1 MRETWNAARVGL
13 MVVLGLI
20 VTFAVYRYVDER
32 SSAESGYGV
41 YAYFDDVQGLIAKSR
56 VLVAGIPVGYI
67 SGIRLEG
74 ARARVDLRIEKD
86 ITLYE
91 DARVTMRSL
100 SLLGERVLSIH
111 PGTPGL
117 PEIEDGG
124 EIRTADEG
132 VDTDDIL
139 VTVNDI
145 AKSVRKITQQMERA
159 FGTEEAGDRMQSALR
174 NLSDALENIKVV
186 TDEAGPRIVRIMENV
201 ELATD
206 DLSRIIH
213 DRRDDIDRG
222 VAEVDDTI
230 LSIRRAADQ
239 LNAVLEDV
247 KVVSGRTAR
256 GEGTIGRLTQDETLI
271 DEVEGVAQGLNSFV
285 GGLNRLRTIVELRSE
300 YYALSNAFKTYF
312 SIYLKPR
319 EGRYFLV
326 QFVDDP
332 RGSVTVSESIIR
344 QSPPPLFEPNEFRRT
359 EITRSNRLKFS
370 AQFGKTISFATFRF
384 GIIESTGGL
393 GLDVKVVRDR
403 LEINTDL
410 FEFGRRIYPRL
421 RIRAGFE
428 LLRRFWLVAGVD
440 NVINRGR
447 DYFVGLQLRFDDEDL
462 KPLIP
467 LGAVALPR

>member
-13 MVVLGLI
+13 MVVLGLV

-32 SSAESGYGV
+32 SASDSGYGV

-67 SGIRLEG
+67 ASIRLDG
-74 ARARVDLRIEKD
+74 DRARVDLRIEGD
-86 ITLYE
+86 IKLYD

-100 SLLGERVLSIH
+100 SLLGERVLVIR

-117 PEIEDGG
+117 PEIPDGG
-124 EIRTADEG
+124 EIKAADKG
-132 VDTDDIL
+132 VQTDDIM

-145 AKSVRKITQQMERA
+145 AKSVKKITTQMERA
-159 FGTEEAGDRMQSALR
+159 FGTEEAGDRMHSALW
-174 NLSDALENIKVV
+174 NLSDALENIKEV
-186 TDEAGPRIVRIMENV
+186 TDEAGPRIIRIMENV

-206 DLSRIIH
+206 DLSEIIH
-213 DRRDDIDRG
+213 QRRGDIDRG
-222 VAEVDDTI
+222 IAEVDDTI
-230 LSIRRAADQ
+230 ASIHRAADQ
-239 LNAVLEDV
+239 LNAVLADV
-247 KVVSGRTAR
+247 KEVSGRTAR
-256 GEGTIGRLTQDETLI
+256 GEGTIGRLTQDEALI
-271 DEVEGVAQGLNSFV
+271 DEVEGVAEGLNSFV

-300 YYALSNAFKTYF
+300 WYALSNAFKTYF

-326 QFVDDP
+326 QVIDDP
-332 RGSVTVSESIIR
+332 RGTVSVSESIIR
-344 QSPPPLFEPNEFRRT
+344 QSPPPLFYPNEYRRT

-393 GLDVKVVRDR
+393 GMDVKVIKDR
-403 LEINTDL
+403 LEINTDI
-410 FEFGRRIYPRL
+410 FAFGRQVWPRL
-421 RIRAGFE
+421 RVRAGFE
-428 LLRRFWLVAGVD
+428 LIKRFWLLAGID
-440 NVINRGR
+440 NAINPGR

-467 LGAVALPR
+467 LGAVALP

>member
-1 MRETWNAARVGL
+1 

-32 SSAESGYGV
+32 ASGESGYGV
-41 YAYFDDVQGLIAKSR
+41 YAYFEDVQGLIPKSR
-56 VLVAGIPVGYI
+56 VLIAGIPIGYI
-67 SGIRLEG
+67 SSIRLEG
-74 ARARVDLRIEKD
+74 ARARVDMRIEQD
-86 ITLYE
+86 IELYQ
-91 DARVTMRSL
+91 DARVSMRSL
-100 SLLGERVLSIH
+100 SLLGERVLVIE

-117 PEIEDGG
+117 PVIPDGG
-124 EIRTADEG
+124 EIKVTDAG
-132 VDTDDIL
+132 VQTDDIL

-145 AKSVRKITQQMERA
+145 AQSVKKITAQMERA

-174 NLSDALENIKVV
+174 NLSDALENIKTV

-206 DLSRIIH
+206 DLSQIIH
-213 DRRDDIDRG
+213 RRRGDLDRG
-222 VAEVDDTI
+222 MAEVDDTI
-230 LSIRRAADQ
+230 ASIHQAADQ
-239 LNAVLEDV
+239 LNAVLADV
-247 KVVSGRTAR
+247 KEVTGRTAR
-256 GEGTIGRLTQDETLI
+256 GEGTIGRLTQDEALI

-285 GGLNRLRTIVELRSE
+285 GGLARLRTIVELRSE

-332 RGSVTVSESIIR
+332 RGSLSITESIIR
-344 QSPPPLFEPNEFRRT
+344 QSPPPLFEPNEYRRT

-370 AQFGKTISFATFRF
+370 AQFAKTISFATFRF

-393 GLDVKVVRDR
+393 GMDVKVIRDR
-403 LEINTDL
+403 LEVNTDI

-428 LLRRFWLVAGVD
+428 LIRRLWLLAGVD
-440 NVINRGR
+440 DIANPGR

-467 LGAVALPR
+467 LGAVALPQ

>member
-32 SSAESGYGV
+32 STADSGYGV

-67 SGIRLEG
+67 SSIRLEG
-74 ARARVDLRIEKD
+74 TRARVDLRIEED
-86 ITLYE
+86 LTLYE

-100 SLLGERVLSIH
+100 SLLGERVLVIH

-117 PEIEDGG
+117 PEIPDGG
-124 EIRTADEG
+124 EILTADKG
-132 VDTDDIL
+132 VQTDDIM

-145 AKSVRKITQQMERA
+145 AQSVKKITTQMERA

-186 TDEAGPRIVRIMENV
+186 TDEAGPRIIRIMENV

-206 DLSRIIH
+206 DLSEIIH
-213 DRRDDIDRG
+213 ERRGDIDRG

-230 LSIRRAADQ
+230 ASIHRAADQ

-247 KVVSGRTAR
+247 KVVTGRTAR

-326 QFVDDP
+326 QFIDDP
-332 RGSVTVSESIIR
+332 RGAVTVSESIIR

-359 EITRSNRLKFS
+359 TITRSNRLKFS

-428 LLRRFWLVAGVD
+428 LIRRFWLVAGVD

>member
-1 MRETWNAARVGL
+1 M
-13 MVVLGLI
+13 
-20 VTFAVYRYVDER
+20 
-32 SSAESGYGV
+32 
-41 YAYFDDVQGLIAKSR
+41 
-56 VLVAGIPVGYI
+56 
-67 SGIRLEG
+67 
-74 ARARVDLRIEKD
+74 
-86 ITLYE
+86 
-91 DARVTMRSL
+91 
-100 SLLGERVLSIH
+100 
-111 PGTPGL
+111 
-117 PEIEDGG
+117 
-124 EIRTADEG
+124 
-132 VDTDDIL
+132 
-139 VTVNDI
+139 
-145 AKSVRKITQQMERA
+145 
-159 FGTEEAGDRMQSALR
+159 
-174 NLSDALENIKVV
+174 
-186 TDEAGPRIVRIMENV
+186 
-201 ELATD
+201 
-206 DLSRIIH
+206 
-213 DRRDDIDRG
+213 
-222 VAEVDDTI
+222 
-230 LSIRRAADQ
+230 
-239 LNAVLEDV
+239 LEDV